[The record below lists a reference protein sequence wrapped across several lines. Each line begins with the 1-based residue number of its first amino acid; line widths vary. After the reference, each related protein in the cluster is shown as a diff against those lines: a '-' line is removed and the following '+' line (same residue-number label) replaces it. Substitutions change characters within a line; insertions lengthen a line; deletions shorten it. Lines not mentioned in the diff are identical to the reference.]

1 MKLLEDNIVVN
12 LCEFWLGNSFLD
24 VTSKHKQLKKKL
36 NWTSSKLKTCV
47 SRGHYHRSEKIIHE
61 MEEKIYKSCI

>member
-1 MKLLEDNIVVN
+1 MKLLEDNIGVN

-47 SRGHYHRSEKIIHE
+47 RGHYHRSE
-61 MEEKIYKSCI
+61 MGEKIYKSCI